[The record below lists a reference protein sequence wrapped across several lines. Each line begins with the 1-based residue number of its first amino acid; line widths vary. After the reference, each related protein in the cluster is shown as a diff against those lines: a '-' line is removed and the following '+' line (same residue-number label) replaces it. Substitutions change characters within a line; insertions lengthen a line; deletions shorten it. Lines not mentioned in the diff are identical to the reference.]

1 MTRVTEFQAWIM
13 RQVKEH
19 PQTSAAVAFTLGE
32 SYDRVHACFRRL
44 EDRELVRRISYA
56 PAQWELTQAGRELV
70 T

>member
-1 MTRVTEFQAWIM
+1 MTRVSDFQ
-13 RQVKEH
+13 RKLLEYLVHQ
-19 PQTSAAVAFTLGE
+19 PQTSAALAFSLNE

-70 T
+70 Q